1 MERASFIMELVE
13 EMIRKTSRG
22 KRKKTKKRGP
32 NGNGDG
38 AFPTQ
43 SDGEKKSVD
52 CTLSELE
59 AKMNS
64 KEILHPSLE
73 SDENPHPI
81 FEKYPLLDARITSCR
96 HCSKRLL
103 NFGAAVHYHGYH
115 SCSILDDI
123 DANIADQMKQEGAIG
138 VRGLT
143 SM

>member
-1 MERASFIMELVE
+1 MELVE
-13 EMIRKTSRG
+13 EMIG
-22 KRKKTKKRGP
+22 KHQEGSEKKTKKRGP
-32 NGNGDG
+32 NGNGDD

-52 CTLSELE
+52 STLSELE

-64 KEILHPSLE
+64 NEIRHPSLE
-73 SDENPHPI
+73 KVQSDENPHPI
-81 FEKYPLLDARITSCR
+81 LEKYLLIDARITSCR